1 VKQRRCRNV
10 ENLDLRGPGPFGKT
24 MDITIRQAKI
34 YDVPAMARIERD
46 SFEAP
51 WSADEITKDVTAG
64 RNIYVAVALAD
75 DERAGYGEIRTVAGE
90 AQVYNIA
97 IAPEFRREGIGEALL
112 RHMIEKAGADGCK
125 LVTLEVR
132 SGNAAAMELY
142 KKLGFHEVG
151 RRVGYYVKGGEDA
164 VLMDLDL
171 GTVEVEVEI

>member
-1 VKQRRCRNV
+1 
-10 ENLDLRGPGPFGKT
+10 
-24 MDITIRQAKI
+24 MDISIRQAKL

-46 SFEAP
+46 SFDAP
-51 WSADEITKDVTAG
+51 WSADEISRDVTAG
-64 RNIYVAVALAD
+64 GNVYVAVAMAG

-112 RHMIEKAGADGCK
+112 RHLIDKADEDGCS

-132 SGNAAAMELY
+132 SSNAAAMELY

-151 RRVGYYVKGGEDA
+151 RRRGYYAKGGEDA

-171 GTVEVEVEI
+171 GKAEVEVSV

>member
-1 VKQRRCRNV
+1 M
-10 ENLDLRGPGPFGKT
+10 NLE
-24 MDITIRQAKI
+24 IRQAKL

-64 RNIYVAVALAD
+64 GNVYVAVALAG
-75 DERAGYGEIRTVAGE
+75 DERAGYAEIRMISGE
-90 AQVYNIA
+90 AQIYNIA

-112 RHMIEKAGADGCK
+112 RHCIDKAEADGCK

-132 SGNAAAMELY
+132 GSNEAAMELY

-151 RRVGYYVKGGEDA
+151 CRKGYYNGEDA

-171 GTVEVEVEI
+171 GKVTVDVEIG